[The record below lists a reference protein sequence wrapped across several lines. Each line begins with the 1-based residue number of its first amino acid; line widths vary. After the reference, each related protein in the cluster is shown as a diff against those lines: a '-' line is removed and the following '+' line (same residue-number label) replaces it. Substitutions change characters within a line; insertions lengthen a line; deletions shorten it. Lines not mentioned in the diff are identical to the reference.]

1 VLDNDNNAA
10 PGATLSVPT
19 YQTVTALGSF
29 VTMTSDGNFQY
40 NALGAPALQAL
51 DVGQS
56 LTDTFT
62 YRASDGTF
70 LSSAATVTIT
80 VEGRNDA
87 PTAVADTQFT
97 DQNKAIDIDVVANDV
112 DPERHPL
119 TVTNVVAGLGSVT
132 IDTDHNLVRYD
143 PAGRF
148 NDLNTGQ
155 STTDSFTYQ
164 VSDGHGGVSTGT
176 VVVTIFGLN
185 DPPQAVTDVWTPEN
199 PIARTTE
206 ASTVAIPVLANDL
219 DPEGTKLTVTAVQ
232 LVGTKGLVTINNLGS
247 FDNTVTYNPNGR
259 FESLGV
265 GQTATDTF
273 LYTVKDEDG
282 YSTMGTVTVTIDGL
296 NDAPTAVAD
305 SNIRV
310 ARNGVKVIDV
320 LANDKDI
327 DGDTLQVDSV
337 NLAGARGLAVRNADN
352 TVTYNPNGAFDYL
365 KMGQEATDRFTY
377 TISDG
382 HGGTS
387 TAAVTVTIFGASDPP
402 VAVNDAVTT
411 TEDES
416 VVIDVLFNDT
426 DDFGPK
432 IVVAVDETGL
442 RGSVVINPPNTSNN
456 QVVYSPNGQFDA
468 LKAGQTA
475 TEKFAYTVSD
485 GIGSAVGTVT
495 VTIQGVNDAPIANID
510 PNGYTVVRGGVLN
523 ANDVTGTVGGPG
535 DDSVLLNDTDAEG
548 EVVEAQL
555 VTGPQYAAAS
565 GFTLNEDGT
574 FSYRHNGGI
583 STYDTFTYRAVDVHG
598 AVSQQIVTVVI
609 SIIDAAASDWQNPI
623 LRWDVNN
630 DGYVSPIDV
639 LLVIN
644 YINSHPDYPPL
655 PAPRPTGA
663 PFYDV
668 DGDGIASPSDVVA
681 VVNRVNYLNSLSGGE
696 GEGTAS
702 TALLAAQND
711 SSAGPGVEADWTA
724 SALTGPP
731 RSERRLDESPSPVA
745 VRPARSELQLRTA
758 AEPDTLRLDRFGLE
772 DVLDLI
778 AADVGDS
785 FADDSPWD
793 NLFASDER

>member
-1 VLDNDNNAA
+1 MIA
-10 PGATLSVPT
+10 
-19 YQTVTALGSF
+19 
-29 VTMTSDGNFQY
+29 MTPDGNFQY
-40 NALGAPALQAL
+40 NARGATALQAL

-80 VEGRNDA
+80 VQGRNDA

-97 DQNKAIDIDVVANDV
+97 DQNKAIDINVVGNDL
-112 DPERHPL
+112 DPEKHTL
-119 TVTNVVAGLGSVT
+119 TVTNVVPGVGTVT
-132 IDTDHNLVRYD
+132 INTALNLVRYD

-148 NDLNTGQ
+148 NNLNTGQ

-185 DPPQAVTDVWTPEN
+185 DPPQAVTDLWTAQK
-199 PIARTTE
+199 PIARTNE
-206 ASTVAIPVLANDL
+206 ASPVAIPVLANDI

-232 LVGTKGLVTINNLGS
+232 LVGTKGLVTVNNLGS
-247 FDNTVTYNPNGR
+247 FDNTVTYNPNGK

-265 GQTATDTF
+265 GKTATDTF

-282 YSTMGTVTVTIDGL
+282 YTAVGTVTVTIDGL

-305 SNIRV
+305 SGTRV
-310 ARNGVKVIDV
+310 PRNGTMAINV

-337 NLAGARGLAVRNADN
+337 SLVGTKGLAFRNADN
-352 TVTYNPNGAFDYL
+352 TITYNPNGAFDYL

-382 HGGTS
+382 LGGTS
-387 TAAVTVTIFGASDPP
+387 TAAVTVTVFGASDPP

-416 VVIDVLFNDT
+416 VAIDVLFNDT

-432 IVVAVDETGL
+432 TVIAVDDTGL
-442 RGSVVINPPNTSNN
+442 RGSVVINPLNTANN

-475 TEKFAYTVSD
+475 IEKFTYTVSD
-485 GIGSAVGTVT
+485 GIGESVGTVT
-495 VTIQGVNDAPIANID
+495 VTVKGVNDAPIANID
-510 PNGYTVVRGGVLN
+510 PNGYKVVRGSLLN
-523 ANDVTGTVGGPG
+523 ANDLTGTVNGPG
-535 DDSVLLNDTDAEG
+535 DDGVLFNDTDAEG
-548 EVVEAQL
+548 DALRAQL
-555 VTGPQYAAAS
+555 VTGPQYATAS
-565 GFTLNEDGT
+565 GFTLNANGS

-583 STYDTFTYRAVDVHG
+583 STYDTFTYQAVDANG

-609 SIIDAAASDWQNPI
+609 SIVESAASDWQNPI

-639 LLVIN
+639 VAGDQLHQQPA
-644 YINSHPDYPPL
+644 SHHPP
-655 PAPRPTGA
+655 AGA
-663 PFYDV
+663 AARGRSV
-668 DGDGIASPSDVVA
+668 LRRQRRWHRERLRRAG
-681 VVNRVNYLNSLSGGE
+681 GGE
-696 GEGTAS
+696 PDQPAERADGRRGRGRCLGSPARGRPLGGRTVRRSGRAGGSHRRGNEPDSAGVDQSAARRTASGRTPDHRGGPAGEGGTSPAHGRR
-702 TALLAAQND
+702 
-711 SSAGPGVEADWTA
+711 AGHDPHRPLRPG
-724 SALTGPP
+724 
-731 RSERRLDESPSPVA
+731 RR
-745 VRPARSELQLRTA
+745 ARF
-758 AEPDTLRLDRFGLE
+758 DR
-772 DVLDLI
+772 
-778 AADVGDS
+778 
-785 FADDSPWD
+785 
-793 NLFASDER
+793 RRR